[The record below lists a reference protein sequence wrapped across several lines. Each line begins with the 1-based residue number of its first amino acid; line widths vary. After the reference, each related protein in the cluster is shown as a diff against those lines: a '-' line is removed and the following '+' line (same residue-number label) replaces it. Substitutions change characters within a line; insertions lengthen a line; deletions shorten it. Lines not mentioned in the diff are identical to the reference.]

1 VNADSRLVVQPV
13 TASTQDSML
22 APADAAVVISDL
34 HVAYGQTVAVDD
46 VSLSVVVDEIFGVLG
61 PNGAG
66 KTTTV
71 ECAIGLRV
79 PDSGSI
85 RVLGLD
91 PVADREQLRLLV
103 GAQLQT
109 SALPAKLKV
118 GEILALYRSFY
129 PDPADVDELIDTL
142 GLADKRD
149 DYYRDL
155 SGGQKQRL
163 SIALA
168 LIGRPRL
175 AVLDEMTTGLDPQAR
190 RDTWDLIEQVRQRGV
205 TILLVTH
212 FMEEAERLCDRVAL
226 LDRGRVVAVDSP
238 QALSQRVAGAKQVSF
253 QPSGPFDDG
262 LLFEL
267 PDVTAV
273 EHHGDR
279 VLVRG
284 SGDLVNVVILAL
296 NGINVTAHDVELATA
311 SLEDAFVA
319 LTGHRSNAAASAK
332 APETGT
338 AALQAQRAAKPTA
351 HRAKRAPVLPK
362 TTPRSAFTKL
372 VASETHLAWRQPVG
386 LLLGLGLPI
395 LLLLIFGLL
404 PAFHNRRA
412 SLGGLSYFDVY
423 VPTIIALVIAALG
436 FFSLPSPLATYREQ
450 GILRRLS
457 TTPVPPAWVLG
468 AQLAVQVAIAIASLT
483 ILMVVGTTGFGLN
496 TPASLGGFTLTV
508 VLSVT
513 SVFAIGL
520 LIAGASPTA
529 VAAGAIGWAAFFP
542 LMFFAGLWVPLQE
555 LPGVL
560 RDISYYTPLGAS
572 VHALQESIQT
582 GFPSAVPLLVL
593 AAYTIAFGW
602 LALRYFKWE

>member
-1 VNADSRLVVQPV
+1 L
-13 TASTQDSML
+13 
-22 APADAAVVISDL
+22 
-34 HVAYGQTVAVDD
+34 
-46 VSLSVVVDEIFGVLG
+46 SLSVVVDEIFGVLG

-109 SALPAKLKV
+109 STLPAKLKV

-129 PDPADVDELIDTL
+129 PDPADVDELIETL

-190 RDTWDLIEQVRQRGV
+190 RDTWDLIEQVRHRGV

-262 LLFEL
+262 LLLEL

-284 SGDLVNVVILAL
+284 SGDLVNAVILAL
-296 NGINVTAHDVELATA
+296 NAIKVTAHDVELATA
-311 SLEDAFVA
+311 SLEDASAGWSWVA
-319 LTGHRSNAAASAK
+319 RRAPTAPAMRAPAMARRMAAAA
-332 APETGT
+332 
-338 AALQAQRAAKPTA
+338 
-351 HRAKRAPVLPK
+351 
-362 TTPRSAFTKL
+362 
-372 VASETHLAWRQPVG
+372 
-386 LLLGLGLPI
+386 
-395 LLLLIFGLL
+395 
-404 PAFHNRRA
+404 
-412 SLGGLSYFDVY
+412 
-423 VPTIIALVIAALG
+423 
-436 FFSLPSPLATYREQ
+436 
-450 GILRRLS
+450 
-457 TTPVPPAWVLG
+457 
-468 AQLAVQVAIAIASLT
+468 
-483 ILMVVGTTGFGLN
+483 VGTM
-496 TPASLGGFTLTV
+496 
-508 VLSVT
+508 
-513 SVFAIGL
+513 
-520 LIAGASPTA
+520 
-529 VAAGAIGWAAFFP
+529 WAA
-542 LMFFAGLWVPLQE
+542 
-555 LPGVL
+555 
-560 RDISYYTPLGAS
+560 R
-572 VHALQESIQT
+572 
-582 GFPSAVPLLVL
+582 
-593 AAYTIAFGW
+593 
-602 LALRYFKWE
+602 